1 MPWWRK
7 FTMPTC
13 LPRVARLVLC
23 ALLLGLLGTVE
34 ALASDPASQQIRDQ
48 QRALQQIEQHQR
60 LQQWQRRGRVDS
72 SVESTTSAPAD
83 HRCWAI
89 SGVRITG
96 NKQISSADLEQHLR
110 PLLPSCTGVADLN
123 RLLKAI
129 TELYVRAGY
138 PASRPYLARQPATGK
153 PLEVVIIE
161 GFVESIRLADPAL
174 PCPYAAP
181 FPTCWAGRCT
191 CLRPD

>member
-1 MPWWRK
+1 M
-7 FTMPTC
+7 
-13 LPRVARLVLC
+13 
-23 ALLLGLLGTVE
+23 
-34 ALASDPASQQIRDQ
+34 
-48 QRALQQIEQHQR
+48 H
-60 LQQWQRRGRVDS
+60 
-72 SVESTTSAPAD
+72 
-83 HRCWAI
+83 
-89 SGVRITG
+89 ITG